1 MNKTYLRPIV
11 SVHSLAFSS
20 SLLSAS
26 GPHSSSADASG
37 QSEELIFDISEA
49 EEAGKGFKANAKPF
63 QDEFTPE

>member
-1 MNKTYLRPIV
+1 MNKTYLRPVV

-26 GPHSSSADASG
+26 GPHSGSADASG
-37 QSEELIFDISEA
+37 QKEELIFDISEA
-49 EEAGKGFKANAKPF
+49 EEAGKGFRANAKPF

>member
-1 MNKTYLRPIV
+1 MNKTYLRPVV

-26 GPHSSSADASG
+26 SPHSSSADASG

-49 EEAGKGFKANAKPF
+49 EEAGKGFKANAKSF